1 MEFKY
6 FFITERIFL
15 ITKLYLIIAAS
26 YKDNCMQ
33 KAVDTVSVFD
43 PLKVVFWKSCNI
55 PFEIVSCTL
64 STRVLDS
71 RKLVLSDRYVHT
83 VNIVS

>member
-26 YKDNCMQ
+26 CKDNCMQ

-55 PFEIVSCTL
+55 PFEIV
-64 STRVLDS
+64 VLCQ
-71 RKLVLSDRYVHT
+71 LGCWTVENLLCQSDMYT
-83 VNIVS
+83 P